1 MRQKRLQIF
10 EGGIW
15 HYVFRHNQ
23 TTGIV
28 TTADYR
34 KALLERDLEHFKNT
48 FGNGCF
54 RAISHSVFL
63 DSCNCHY
70 ALDFS
75 PRTGVCDTCKK
86 QRY

>member
-10 EGGIW
+10 KDGRW
-15 HYVFRHNQ
+15 HYVFCHNQ

-28 TTADYR
+28 TTADYG

-48 FGNGCF
+48 FANDCF
-54 RAISHSVFL
+54 RVISHSVFL
-63 DSCNCHY
+63 DSCNCDY
-70 ALDFS
+70 ALEFS
-75 PRTGVCDTCKK
+75 PRTGICGTCKK